1 MAFRTTRELLHE
13 IRDFHGKLSRFYEEA
28 ATKAERERVKALL
41 EYMGRHEDNLTR
53 CLDAYEKDAAKRV
66 LDTWFEFTP
75 EIVKRGCFDEVA
87 IDPDMSVD
95 DVIRNSLWFDEC
107 LTKFFEQISE
117 LSVSSDVK
125 ELFSNLAELEQSE
138 ERHAAR
144 AAVEA
149 LEGD

>member
-1 MAFRTTRELLHE
+1 MAFRTTRELLNE
-13 IRDFHGKLSRFYEEA
+13 IRDFHRKLGHFYREA
-28 ATKAERERVKALL
+28 ATKVEREKVKALL
-41 EYMGRHEDNLTR
+41 EYMGRHEENLNR
-53 CLDAYEKDAAKRV
+53 YLESYEKDAAKRV
-66 LDTWFEFTP
+66 LDTWFQFTP

-95 DVIRNSLWFDEC
+95 DVIRNSLWLDEC
-107 LTKFFEQISE
+107 LTKFFKQVAD

-125 ELFSNLAELEQSE
+125 DLFSNLAAMEETE